1 MSDNTPGPWAVGRK
15 FEVGPR
21 SDADDQ
27 TRGFILPLA
36 DVFGDNREAD
46 ARLIAA
52 APALLDALLS
62 AQLVLQENRLRL
74 PQVDAALALLSISVS
89 GGRYVRNRP

>member
-1 MSDNTPGPWAVGRK
+1 MSDHTPGPWAVGRK

-52 APALLDALLS
+52 APLLLEALEDLLDVYEPFDRFA
-62 AQLVLQENRLRL
+62 
-74 PQVDAALALLSISVS
+74 DAATPRAAK
-89 GGRYVRNRP
+89 